1 MLECFQLESSFQVL
15 RYTWEIVKLESFLQ
29 LKTFQLHDLSNYPFQ
44 LHVNPH
50 FIKNGCIFIVMCAV
64 RIEMRIY
71 AGQIFSNKK
80 LNFNLMIKYGV
91 TLKI

>member
-1 MLECFQLESSFQVL
+1 MLFFV
-15 RYTWEIVKLESFLQ
+15 T
-29 LKTFQLHDLSNYPFQ
+29 
-44 LHVNPH
+44 
-50 FIKNGCIFIVMCAV
+50 NGCIFMFMCAI